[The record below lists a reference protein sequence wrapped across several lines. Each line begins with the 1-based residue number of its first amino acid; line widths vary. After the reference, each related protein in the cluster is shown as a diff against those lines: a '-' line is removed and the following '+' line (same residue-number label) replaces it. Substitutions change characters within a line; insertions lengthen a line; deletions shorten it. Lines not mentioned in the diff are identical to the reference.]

1 MKNEMAPEVRNAN
14 DLFDMIIRDQ
24 GLKNDAALSKALEVS
39 RPVISKIRSGRA
51 PFTDIM
57 LIVVHES
64 TGMSIKEL
72 KAVLRDGLPMKFRV
86 PHPHQSADLHA
97 LVSRRDARLSPSA
110 SQYPEH

>member
-1 MKNEMAPEVRNAN
+1 MKNAMATEVRNAN

-24 GLKNDAALSKALEVS
+24 GHKNDAALSRALEVS

-57 LIVVHES
+57 LIVVHEA

-72 KAVLRDGLPMKFRV
+72 KTLLRDGLPMKFRM
-86 PHPHQSADLHA
+86 PPHQSADFHV
-97 LVSRRDARLSPSA
+97 LVSRRDAHLSLSA
-110 SQYPEH
+110 SQYAER